1 MSGERAGF
9 VMAGIERISDLERR
23 YVEDVLAAS
32 FSSSSG
38 AQFMRRF
45 EVAFADRF
53 NSAYAIS
60 MVNGTATLHAT
71 LEALGVGPG
80 DEVVVPPLTM
90 SSTSLAV
97 LQCGGTPI
105 FADVDRTTFQVDPGE
120 IERCFSDRTRAVMT
134 VALYGGSPR
143 LAAIRALCESRG
155 VALIEDNAECF
166 LGRSGGQLVGTFG
179 DAASFSF
186 QSSKHLT
193 SGEGGVVIT
202 NNGHL
207 ADRIRRISSLGYA
220 GVSSNA
226 PKISKSVI
234 QSPDYFRH
242 VELGWN
248 YRMPE
253 LCAAVALAQTERIDE
268 LVGRRVAAGEIIKQA
283 VDGCEW
289 LRVQGTY
296 DEDIHAYWTLVV
308 EVDTSKV
315 GWKDFYAE
323 LKRCE
328 ADLPYGAW
336 QLSYR
341 EPVFREMA
349 LLGREVFLPVDYGEY
364 LRSDPCPVASAL
376 QPALMQFPTNYWS
389 AEAAHEQGE
398 RISKAISKMA
408 RS

>member
-1 MSGERAGF
+1 VGS
-9 VMAGIERISDLERR
+9 IERISDLERR
-23 YVEDVLAAS
+23 YVEEVLASS

-38 AQFMRRF
+38 AHFMKRF
-45 EVAFADRF
+45 EVSFAKRF
-53 NSAYAIS
+53 DSSHAIS

-97 LQCGGTPI
+97 LQCGATPI
-105 FADVDRTTFQVDPGE
+105 FADVDRASFQIDPSS
-120 IERCFSDRTRAVMT
+120 IERCLSKRTRAVMT

-143 LAAIRALCESRG
+143 LAAIRALCDAHG
-155 VALIEDNAECF
+155 VALVEDNAECF
-166 LGRSGGQLVGTFG
+166 LGLSGGQLVGTFG

-207 ADRIRRISSLGYA
+207 ADRIRQISSLGYA
-220 GVSSNA
+220 GVSSTS
-226 PKISKSVI
+226 PKILKRVI
-234 QSPDYFRH
+234 QSPSYFRH
-242 VELGWN
+242 VQLGWN

-268 LVGRRVAAGEIIKQA
+268 LVERRMAAAEIIKQA

-289 LRVQGTY
+289 LRVQEIY
-296 DEDIHAYWTLVV
+296 DGDVHSYWTLAV
-308 EVDTSKV
+308 ELDTSKV
-315 GWKDFYAE
+315 SWKAFYAE
-323 LKRCE
+323 LELCN

-336 QLSYR
+336 QLSYK
-341 EPVFREMA
+341 EPMLREMA
-349 LLGREVFLPVDYGEY
+349 LLGRESFLPVDYGDY
-364 LRSDPCPVASAL
+364 LRSDPCPVATAL

-389 AEAAHEQGE
+389 AETAHEQGE
-398 RISKAISKMA
+398 RITRAISKLVCD
-408 RS
+408 